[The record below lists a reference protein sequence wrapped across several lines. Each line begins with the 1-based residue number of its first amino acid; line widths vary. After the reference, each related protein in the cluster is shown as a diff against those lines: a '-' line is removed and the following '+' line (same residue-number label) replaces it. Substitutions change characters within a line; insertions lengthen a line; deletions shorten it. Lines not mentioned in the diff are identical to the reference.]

1 MLKTSQNKKGEQISS
16 CTGNSV
22 FFQLPAVKKHFWC
35 SLNFFR
41 PFLFREGFRDLITNW
56 EYEDMKLCTEENIFN
71 FLTRSLQES

>member
-41 PFLFREGFRDLITNW
+41 PFLFREGFRDLGIWN
-56 EYEDMKLCTEENIFN
+56 YVCTEENIFN